1 MCTYLS
7 GRSVKISDLFIQQWM
22 LNSQQSRISREKL
35 TWPAF
40 RDFFSGGG
48 AQKLPQGF
56 TVNIRKISLCVASP
70 FRKLICHN
78 GMPASK
84 LYEISSERAVTSSIY
99 EQWASV
105 WTTAVKHSMIC
116 KYVSF
121 KISCWGVWLSW
132 NFVRV
137 THFKSVSQISS
148 QS

>member
-7 GRSVKISDLFIQQWM
+7 GRSVKITDLFIQQWM
-22 LNSQQSRISREKL
+22 LNSQQSRINREKL

-40 RDFFSGGG
+40 RDFFSEGG

-56 TVNIRKISLCVASP
+56 TVNIRKIRLCVYKP
-70 FRKLICHN
+70 FPQIDMPN

-84 LYEISSERAVTSSIY
+84 LCEISSERAVTSSIY

-116 KYVSF
+116 NYVSF